1 MNIGMAKKPPK
12 VVIDTNILVSALIY
26 GGKPQQIVDLVFDKR
41 IFAVA
46 SPILLAELTETLIK
60 KFKFDSIRIKQ
71 LEKITRKN
79 LQVVHPNKT
88 IQILIDE
95 DDNRVLEAA
104 DEGNC
109 DYIVTGDNDLLILG
123 KYKNIKIVTAD
134 EFLSIVLKG

>member
-41 IFAVA
+41 IFAVT